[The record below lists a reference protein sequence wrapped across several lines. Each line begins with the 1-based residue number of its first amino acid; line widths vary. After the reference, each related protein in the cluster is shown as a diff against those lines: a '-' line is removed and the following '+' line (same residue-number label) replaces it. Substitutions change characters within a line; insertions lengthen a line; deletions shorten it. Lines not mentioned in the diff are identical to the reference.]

1 LQHLILLA
9 NDYGVMQVMRSLNFS
24 NRLPALHSCRYL
36 IHQQSSSV
44 VEVSSVFFLGNFSF
58 FCSLI
63 RIPISY
69 CFN

>member
-44 VEVSSVFFLGNFSF
+44 V
-58 FCSLI
+58 
-63 RIPISY
+63 
-69 CFN
+69 